1 VAYLSEVA
9 SCCKLVYAQ
18 AGERFVAHLAGQVL
32 PTSGLPGEAQQQLL
46 YHVREGDAKA
56 LRDCMRNILVVLH
69 GMAAGRK

>member
-18 AGERFVAHLAGQVL
+18 AGERFVTHLAGQVL